1 MPLSP
6 TALSPLTDSSSSLP
20 STHTPATGSIST
32 PLHVPCSLPAS
43 PPPLGQFCL
52 VPSGPHRV
60 PPSVASVPSPLP
72 WQAPHYPPLRGNDLL
87 LFWFFIPLVC
97 GVLRTRMTS
106 VSQASPR
113 TGAVFYKQQVLSAC
127 SWAQGRML
135 RMVGKAPTKTVMRS
149 VFFSQEKQVE

>member
-6 TALSPLTDSSSSLP
+6 AALSPLTDSSSSLP
-20 STHTPATGSIST
+20 STHTPAMGSIST

-72 WQAPHYPPLRGNDLL
+72 WQVPHYPPLRGNDLL
-87 LFWFFIPLVC
+87 LFWLMGTRSDVENGGESTYKNSYMLCVFFP
-97 GVLRTRMTS
+97 
-106 VSQASPR
+106 
-113 TGAVFYKQQVLSAC
+113 
-127 SWAQGRML
+127 
-135 RMVGKAPTKTVMRS
+135 GKADIKGFLFLKKHLQIFCQKSLLVSTYNDCKCS
-149 VFFSQEKQVE
+149 G